1 MVISIGH
8 VLATREM
15 EREPTYFNI
24 QTQITNM
31 YSVSCH
37 VIFSFSSLSY
47 SSFLLHMPMDPL
59 NLTPSEL
66 TGCAFGASYNLVE
79 KPELVV

>member
-15 EREPTYFNI
+15 QREPTYFNV

-31 YSVSCH
+31 YFVL
-37 VIFSFSSLSY
+37 VKLYLVFSFSY
-47 SSFLLHMPMDPL
+47 SSFLLHMPLDPL
-59 NLTPSEL
+59 NLTPSEF